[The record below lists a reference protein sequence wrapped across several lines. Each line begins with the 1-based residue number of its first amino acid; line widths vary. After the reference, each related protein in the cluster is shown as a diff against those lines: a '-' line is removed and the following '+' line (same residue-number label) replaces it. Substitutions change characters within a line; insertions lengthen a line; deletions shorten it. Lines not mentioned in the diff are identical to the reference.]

1 MTAEAKAGAADAM
14 AVELLG
20 EKAAEKEAAVKKA
33 KGKNKKA
40 KAAPFT
46 AATRP
51 VAAATSAGAPKPAE
65 APEGLPEAVW
75 RAAAKGGAQAVAAWL
90 DEGGG
95 LDAGCAERLGT
106 TLLMEA
112 AVGGQEAM
120 VRMLLQRGAS
130 VNLQTSLG
138 GTALMHAAIPGHTTV
153 VQVLLDAKA
162 DASLQTKTGYT
173 ALKIAEHQEHIVAAQ
188 LLRQHAERQTATAE
202 AAEIHAAPTAPNL
215 SGHRVRIFD
224 LKGRPELNGRCGVAG
239 RFDAAKGRYEVA
251 VEGEAEAVLLK
262 PANLQETLEPY
273 SKTVVYPPYS

>member
-1 MTAEAKAGAADAM
+1 M
-14 AVELLG
+14 
-20 EKAAEKEAAVKKA
+20 
-33 KGKNKKA
+33 
-40 KAAPFT
+40 
-46 AATRP
+46 
-51 VAAATSAGAPKPAE
+51 TSAG
-65 APEGLPEAVW
+65 LPNRVLGSAG
-75 RAAAKGGAQAVAAWL
+75 RGNAQAVAAWL
-90 DEGGG
+90 DAGGG
-95 LDAGCAERLGT
+95 LDARCAEFNGV
-106 TLLMEA
+106 TLLMA
-112 AVGGQEAM
+112 AAFEGQEAM

-130 VNLQTSLG
+130 VNLQSYSG
-138 GTALMHAAIPGHTTV
+138 YTALMGAAVTGRTTV

-251 VEGEAEAVLLK
+251 VEGGEAEAVLLK
-262 PANLQETLEPY
+262 PANLQVIAALTLTLTPSSEP
-273 SKTVVYPPYS
+273 